1 MHQPVQLR
9 PARTTPRLCAGFTL
23 TELMVVAAVIA
34 ILAAIAYPSFL
45 SQIRKGRRADAINV
59 MSQVQQAQERWR
71 ANNQNYTNL
80 AGLGLAGTTPGG
92 YYAVTTAAGAGA
104 ESGRDYT
111 VTATAQGSQTADT
124 NCAALRIAVD
134 NGAVAYLAGADAASL
149 NDAATNE
156 TARRCWNR

>member
-1 MHQPVQLR
+1 MI
-9 PARTTPRLCAGFTL
+9 
-23 TELMVVAAVIA
+23 VALVIA

-71 ANNQNYTNL
+71 ANNANYTDL

-92 YYAVTTAAGAGA
+92 YYAITTAAGAGA
-104 ESGRDYT
+104 EAARDYT
-111 VTATAQGSQTADT
+111 VTATAQGSQSADA
-124 NCAALRIAVD
+124 NCAALRISVD
-134 NGAVAYLAGADAASL
+134 NGAVAYLAGTGVGAL
-149 NDAATNE
+149 NDAAANE

>member
-1 MHQPVQLR
+1 M
-9 PARTTPRLCAGFTL
+9 PRVSAGFTL
-23 TELMVVAAVIA
+23 LELMIVAVVIA
-34 ILAAIAYPSFL
+34 ILASIAYPSFV

-71 ANNQNYTNL
+71 ANNQNYTDL

-104 ESGRDYT
+104 EAARDYT

-124 NCAALRIAVD
+124 DCAALRIAVD
-134 NGAVAYLAGADAASL
+134 NGAVAYLAGTTSASL
-149 NDAATNE
+149 NDAAGNE